1 MGVLLYLRSRPP
13 SLPSPRSQ
21 LPVLSSPCVKYGGPT
36 YLPSR
41 SGASRASSRVRLHSS
56 KLLRVSAKLAF
67 WKAAAGSKQQRAST
81 KAQVPR
87 RKYQAASSKQQGARS
102 KEQAAS
108 IKVSPG
114 PLAFGP
120 LPRLFARAICT
131 HDFRFRLAEKR
142 SDWKD
147 CCAKEQMILD
157 QQTARIRKQGVDNG
171 EFILKD
177 GGFYTRPRSCT

>member
-1 MGVLLYLRSRPP
+1 MLHVHRHAFVCTAASCCELAP
-13 SLPSPRSQ
+13 SWPFGKQ
-21 LPVLSSPCVKYGGPT
+21 QQ
-36 YLPSR
+36 
-41 SGASRASSRVRLHSS
+41 AASSN
-56 KLLRVSAKLAF
+56 
-67 WKAAAGSKQQRAST
+67 
-81 KAQVPR
+81 AQVPR
-87 RKYQAASSKQQGARS
+87 RKYQGASTKQQAASSKEQAARSKQQGARTKDQAASSKQQGARS